1 MASVDVINEVTK
13 ETRIF
18 RIKCGYDKSP
28 CLLNPSDNMHDRINR
43 ANASSPLALL
53 ID

>member
-18 RIKCGYDKSP
+18 RI
-28 CLLNPSDNMHDRINR
+28 NVAMINLHVYLILAITCTIELIVR
-43 ANASSPLALL
+43 MQAPL
-53 ID
+53 